1 MANSNPNQSG
11 LKAPFSK
18 TNQPKN
24 RGRKPSSVKKYIK
37 DNNMSY
43 ADVAA
48 MSKFMLPLTE
58 DQIKILLT
66 DPKAPFLMRVFAK
79 AVLADIKGGHLTN
92 VMLLIDRAVGKP
104 KESIDIDDNREE
116 AVLSHEEKLDRIKEL
131 IAKRIADE

>member
-1 MANSNPNQSG
+1 MANANPNQSG
-11 LKAPFSK
+11 LKPPFSK

-37 DNNMSY
+37 ENNISY

-48 MSKFMLPLTE
+48 MAKFMLPLNE
-58 DQIKILLT
+58 EQIRKLLT

-79 AVLADIKGGHLTN
+79 AVLSDLKGGHLSN

-104 KESIDIDDNREE
+104 KESIEVDDNREE
-116 AVLSHEEKLDRIKEL
+116 AVLSHEEKLARIKQL
-131 IAKRIADE
+131 ISERVENE